1 LVVFGLHIVYIKN
14 VEKGRE
20 EGDTESVG

>member
-1 LVVFGLHIVYIKN
+1 LVVLGLHIVYIKN

-20 EGDTESVG
+20 EGNAKSVG